1 MPMLVM
7 AFIGIIM
14 LISGIFIMRYGL
26 KKVLWSRLQV
36 VLKRLTVTPWR
47 GMLVGISAAALMQS
61 STAVS
66 LITIGLVSAE
76 YLTFYQS
83 LGIILGANIGT
94 CSTVQLMTVS
104 LSGQH
109 LMPLIIL
116 SGLIALLSKKLRYV
130 SLAVSGLLSMF
141 IGLGILSNALGNI
154 SEMENIIEYLVAA
167 KTNPIYGVLGGIV
180 ITLLFQSSS
189 AATGILMLFADEGIV
204 DLTTSAYVVYG
215 NNIGSCLS
223 SVVVAAGAPLAA
235 RRVAMSH
242 IILNILG
249 VLAALPF
256 TYQLTDVAA
265 SLTSDFAGQVAIVH
279 TIFNVVSSL
288 VVLPVVRY
296 YAKLI
301 ELLVPGRD

>member
-1 MPMLVM
+1 MHILAM
-7 AFIGIIM
+7 ALLGIVM

-26 KKVLWSRLQV
+26 KKVLWNSLQRI
-36 VLKRLTVTPWR
+36 LQSLTVTPWR
-47 GMLVGISAAALMQS
+47 GMLVGTIAAALMQS

-76 YLTFYQS
+76 YLTFYQA

-94 CSTVQLMTVS
+94 CSTVQLMTIS
-104 LSGQH
+104 FSEQH
-109 LMPLIIL
+109 IVPFMIACGI
-116 SGLIALLSKKLRYV
+116 IALISKRLRYIA
-130 SLAVSGLLSMF
+130 LALSGLLSMF

-154 SEMENIIEYLVAA
+154 SEMDTVVEYLVAA
-167 KTNPIYGVLGGIV
+167 KLNPIYGIIGGVV

-189 AATGILMLFADEGIV
+189 AATGILMLLADEGIV
-204 DLTTSAYVVYG
+204 DLVTSTYVVYG

-223 SVVVAAGAPLAA
+223 SIVVAAGAPLAA
-235 RRVAMSH
+235 RRVAMAH

-256 TYQLTDVAA
+256 TWQLACAAANLTD
-265 SLTSDFAGQVAIVH
+265 DFAVQVAIVH
-279 TIFNVVSSL
+279 TIFNVISSL
-288 VVLPVVRY
+288 AVLPIIRY

-301 ELLVPGRD
+301 ELLVPGRN